1 MYDKAKEKFQSILTL
16 DPDHARANEGMGVTL
31 FKAGEFAEATEFFKK
46 AARLHPGSMNLEC
59 NLADSYRAGGQL
71 NEAECIYRRVLNKSP
86 KYLDALIGMGESSK
100 AWGDKEVETGNS
112 EDAAEYFEKAIS
124 YFQQVQDMRYAEN
137 SSKQLTRQEHDA
149 LSYSLGYSKV
159 RLYEARKGL
168 NLGLLLGARK
178 SLKSVGKTAPEYL
191 KSQKA
196 IRLINQKLLSYSS
209 VINIAPIIIFILSFL
224 LLAMAQYFTFTE
236 PRKVYTLN
244 REAIMSM
251 AFKQQADTADL
262 SKALSPFL
270 LEQFAKPADIKKKL
284 SATVSES
291 VLERLDLSMIK
302 EKEVER
308 IKFNDVSYAT
318 ITVGAIVLMIASLFL
333 PNLTKLKIGAVEME
347 KNAVDTVK
355 ATTAIIKKD

>member
-1 MYDKAKEKFQSILTL
+1 
-16 DPDHARANEGMGVTL
+16 
-31 FKAGEFAEATEFFKK
+31 
-46 AARLHPGSMNLEC
+46 
-59 NLADSYRAGGQL
+59 
-71 NEAECIYRRVLNKSP
+71 
-86 KYLDALIGMGESSK
+86 
-100 AWGDKEVETGNS
+100 
-112 EDAAEYFEKAIS
+112 
-124 YFQQVQDMRYAEN
+124 
-137 SSKQLTRQEHDA
+137 
-149 LSYSLGYSKV
+149 
-159 RLYEARKGL
+159 
-168 NLGLLLGARK
+168 
-178 SLKSVGKTAPEYL
+178 
-191 KSQKA
+191 
-196 IRLINQKLLSYSS
+196 
-209 VINIAPIIIFILSFL
+209 
-224 LLAMAQYFTFTE
+224 MAQYFTFTE

-251 AFKQQADTADL
+251 AFKQQVDTADL